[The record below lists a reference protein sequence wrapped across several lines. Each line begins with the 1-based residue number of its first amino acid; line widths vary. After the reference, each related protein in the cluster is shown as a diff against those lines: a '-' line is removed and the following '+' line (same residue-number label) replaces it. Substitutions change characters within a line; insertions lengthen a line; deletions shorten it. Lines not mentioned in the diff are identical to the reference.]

1 MSYEMFCK
9 GMSMEE
15 IAKSRDLVTG
25 TIATHLEH
33 YVRRERLNWS
43 K

>member
-25 TIATHLEH
+25 DNCYALRTLCS
-33 YVRRERLNWS
+33 YG
-43 K
+43 KD